1 MALTITLSNTSG
13 ASYVFSKILQFQL
26 KKEVYTPYTTFSAQ
40 FQTDGLKKFGTIC
53 KVIVQNGSQV
63 VHEGTVETL
72 TVQTKYI
79 CIQRFHCY
87 PTDLP
92 NCSYTASL
100 HPDFIRTSLSTVYCP
115 AIINFHR
122 KLPWESNSDSTNYVY
137 FNEHIPVWD
146 GVVTLCYKLLERYPY
161 IRTANQVCLHLPE
174 KAKSLHIQTGQTL
187 SYGTKRRYSRLIS
200 HFHMQDVDGN
210 YDKFSLTNP
219 QAVAVYQLRHKQIAF
234 DRSYLYN
241 PQKALEF
248 RSAASQNGWM
258 QQFFTLAGWI
268 ACDLNDCLSVTDEI
282 ENARISAIVWTVH
295 RQAFPQPFRFI
306 RCVSTEGDTLTGCLF
321 DIVFL
326 P

>member
-26 KKEVYTPYTTFSAQ
+26 KKEVYTPYTIFSAQ

-72 TVQTKYI
+72 TVQTNASVTTISLLSYGFTKLLL
-79 CIQRFHCY
+79 HSELAPGLY
-87 PTDLP
+87 PNLSI
-92 NCSYTASL
+92 NSL
-100 HPDFIRTSLSTVYCP
+100 LSGYYQFPPEIT
-115 AIINFHR
+115 
-122 KLPWESNSDSTNYVY
+122 WESNSDSTNYVY

-248 RSAASQNGWM
+248 RSAASQNGRM
-258 QQFFTLAGWI
+258 QQIFTLLVG
-268 ACDLNDCLSVTDEI
+268 
-282 ENARISAIVWTVH
+282 
-295 RQAFPQPFRFI
+295 FPA
-306 RCVSTEGDTLTGCLF
+306 T
-321 DIVFL
+321 
-326 P
+326 

>member
-72 TVQTKYI
+72 TVQTNASVTTISLLSYGFTKLLL
-79 CIQRFHCY
+79 HSELAPGLY
-87 PTDLP
+87 PNLSI
-92 NCSYTASL
+92 NSL
-100 HPDFIRTSLSTVYCP
+100 LSGYYQFPPEIT
-115 AIINFHR
+115 
-122 KLPWESNSDSTNYVY
+122 WESNSDSTNYVY

-248 RSAASQNGWM
+248 RSATSQNGWM

-268 ACDLNDCLSVTDEI
+268 SCDLNDCLSVTDEI
-282 ENARISAIVWTVH
+282 ENARISSIVWNGSQTG
-295 RQAFPQPFRFI
+295 I
-306 RCVSTEGDTLTGCLF
+306 STTISLYSDVFQQKGTL
-321 DIVFL
+321 
-326 P
+326 